1 MLSPMD
7 DATFAAL
14 VAGYLDR
21 VFDES
26 PEQAT
31 MNGRDGLDDR
41 LPALGADDIARR
53 AHEDGDWDDRFAGFS
68 DDVLSAEERIDR
80 DLVRSHLRG
89 RKILHE
95 WQDWRRLPDTYAQP
109 GLTGLFALFLRRLH
123 PEPELVSSAKA
134 RLETIPALLDA
145 GRANLDPE
153 LVSAPIVGRG
163 VNLCRAAA
171 SYVRD
176 LVPAE
181 VEDDA
186 GRAALAEAGAGAA
199 QAYED
204 FGAHLAGL
212 QERAAG
218 TFELG
223 EPGYTALLR
232 EKELLDVDAAGL
244 RERGAAAYD
253 DLATEMRDLATKHW
267 DTDDFRSVLHDLAE
281 HRPQTPEEMRAGYEE
296 ATERAHKFLIDRNLV
311 TLPDG
316 ERCEVVPSPSFLRP
330 VLAVASYQ
338 RPPVFRPSLTGRFN
352 VPFPPDGTP
361 PDEVAQRLATNC
373 YAEMPTISVHEAYP
387 GHHWHFVRIQVV
399 NAETRPVR
407 CILTTPYFSEG
418 WALYAELMLREQGF
432 FTDPAHELAHLDARL
447 FRAARIVVD
456 TSLHCGDMT
465 FDEAVTFMRD
475 RAGLTE
481 PVARAEVTRYCAW
494 PTQAS
499 AYLTGSF
506 EIERLRQRW
515 FAEGAGDLTTFHDTV
530 CGSGA
535 LPIALAERALFPA

>member
-1 MLSPMD
+1 MD
-7 DATFAAL
+7 DADIAELTRAF
-14 VAGYLDR
+14 LDR
-21 VFDES
+21 HFAES
-26 PEQAT
+26 PELAT
-31 MNGRDGLDDR
+31 MNGLDGLDDR
-41 LPALGADDIARR
+41 LPALGADDIVRR
-53 AHEDGDWDDRFAGFS
+53 AREDDEWDERFAAIA
-68 DDVLSAEERIDR
+68 DDALSAEERVDR
-80 DLVRSHLRG
+80 DLVRSLLRG
-89 RKILHE
+89 RQILHE

-123 PEPELVSSAKA
+123 PEPELVRSARA
-134 RLETIPALLDA
+134 RLDAIPALLDA

-153 LVSAPIVGRG
+153 LVRAPIAGRG

-171 SYVRD
+171 GYVRE

-181 VEDDA
+181 VADDA
-186 GRAALAEAGAGAA
+186 GRAELAEAGARAAEAYGA
-199 QAYED
+199 
-204 FGAHLAGL
+204 FGAHLTDL
-212 QERAAG
+212 QERATG
-218 TFELG
+218 TWEVD
-223 EPGYTALLR
+223 ERRYTALLR
-232 EKELLDVDAAGL
+232 DKELLDFDAAAL

-253 DLATEMRDLATKHW
+253 ELATEMRELARRHW
-267 DTDDFRSVLHDLAE
+267 ATDDSRSVLRELAD
-281 HRPQTPEEMRAGYEE
+281 HRPQTPEEMRLGYEQ
-296 ATERAHKFLIDRNLV
+296 ATERAHQFLIQNGLV

-316 ERCEVVPSPSFLRP
+316 EHCDVVPSPPFLRP

-338 RPPVFRPSLTGRFN
+338 RPPVFRSSCTGRFN

-373 YAEMPTISVHEAYP
+373 YAEMPTVSVHEAYP
-387 GHHWHFVRIQVV
+387 GHHWHFVRLRAIH
-399 NAETRPVR
+399 AEDRPLR
-407 CILTTPYFSEG
+407 CILTTPYLSEG
-418 WALYAELMLREQGF
+418 WALYAELMMREQGF

-456 TSLHCGDMT
+456 TSLHCGDMG

-515 FAEGAGDLTTFHDTV
+515 FDEQAGDLLTFHDTL
-530 CGSGA
+530 CGSAA
-535 LPIALAERALFPA
+535 LPIALAERTLFPA